1 MRWLFSLAINSLVF
15 IVVAGFLQPDFYVK
29 NVPIAI
35 IAALVLSILNT
46 IIRPILILIT
56 LPVTIFTMGLFLFII
71 NAFTLEIT
79 DYLLGDAL
87 RVNGFGTA
95 IIASILISTF
105 SMLIQYFVFGSKD
118 KKKHSHR

>member
-1 MRWLFSLAINSLVF
+1 MRWLASLAINSLIF
-15 IVVAGFLQPDFYVK
+15 IVVAGFLQPDFYVA
-29 NVPIAI
+29 NVPTAI

-46 IIRPILILIT
+46 IVRPVLILIT

-95 IIASILISTF
+95 LIASILISTF
-105 SMLIQYFVFGSKD
+105 SMLIQYFIFGSKE
-118 KKKHSHR
+118 KKKHERR

>member
-29 NVPIAI
+29 NVATAI

>member
-29 NVPIAI
+29 NVATAI

-46 IIRPILILIT
+46 IIRPVLILIT

-105 SMLIQYFVFGSKD
+105 SMLIQYFIFGSKN
-118 KKKHSHR
+118 KNKNSQR

>member
-15 IVVAGFLQPDFYVK
+15 IVVAGFLQPDFYVA
-29 NVPIAI
+29 NIATAV

-56 LPVTIFTMGLFLFII
+56 LPVTIFTLGLFLFII
-71 NAFTLEIT
+71 NAITLEMT
-79 DYLLGDAL
+79 DYILGDAI

-105 SMLIQYFVFGSKD
+105 SMLIQYFVFDPKN
-118 KKKHSHR
+118 KKSNVRK

>member
-29 NVPIAI
+29 NIPTAI

-46 IIRPILILIT
+46 IIRPVLILIT

-79 DYLLGDAL
+79 DYLLGDSL

>member
-15 IVVAGFLQPDFYVK
+15 IVVAGLLQPDFYVA
-29 NVPIAI
+29 NIPTAI

-79 DYLLGDAL
+79 DFILGDAL

-95 IIASILISTF
+95 LLASVLISTF
-105 SMLIQYFVFGSKD
+105 SMLIQYFVFD
-118 KKKHSHR
+118 PNNKKSNVKR

>member
-29 NVPIAI
+29 NVATAI
-35 IAALVLSILNT
+35 IAALVLSVLNT

-79 DYLLGDAL
+79 DYILGDAL
-87 RVNGFGTA
+87 RVNGFLTA
-95 IIASILISTF
+95 VIASILISTF

-118 KKKHSHR
+118 KKKNNHK

>member
-29 NVPIAI
+29 NVPTAI

-56 LPVTIFTMGLFLFII
+56 LPVTIFTMGFFLFII

>member
-15 IVVAGFLQPDFYVK
+15 IVVAGFLQPDFYVA
-29 NVPIAI
+29 NVPTAI

-79 DYLLGDAL
+79 DFLLGDAL

-95 IIASILISTF
+95 LIASILISTF
-105 SMLIQYFVFGSKD
+105 SMLIQYFVFDPKN
-118 KKKHSHR
+118 KKKHNHR

>member
-1 MRWLFSLAINSLVF
+1 MRWLLSLAINSLVF
-15 IVVAGFLQPDFYVK
+15 IVVAGFLQPNFYVA
-29 NVPIAI
+29 NIPTAI
-35 IAALVLSILNT
+35 VAALVLSILNT

-71 NAFTLEIT
+71 NAITLEMT
-79 DYLLGDAL
+79 DYILGDSI

-105 SMLIQYFVFGSKD
+105 SMLIQYFVFDPKN
-118 KKKHSHR
+118 KKSNGQR

>member
-29 NVPIAI
+29 NIATAI

-46 IIRPILILIT
+46 IIRPVLILIT

-105 SMLIQYFVFGSKD
+105 SMLIQYFVFGSKN
-118 KKKHSHR
+118 KNKNSQR

>member
-29 NVPIAI
+29 NIPTAI

-95 IIASILISTF
+95 IIASVLISTF

-118 KKKHSHR
+118 KKKNSHQ

>member
-15 IVVAGFLQPDFYVK
+15 IVVAGFLQPDFYVA
-29 NVPIAI
+29 NVPTAI

-79 DYLLGDAL
+79 DFLLGDAL

-95 IIASILISTF
+95 LIASILISTF
-105 SMLIQYFVFGSKD
+105 SMLIQYFVFDPKN
-118 KKKHSHR
+118 KKKQNHR